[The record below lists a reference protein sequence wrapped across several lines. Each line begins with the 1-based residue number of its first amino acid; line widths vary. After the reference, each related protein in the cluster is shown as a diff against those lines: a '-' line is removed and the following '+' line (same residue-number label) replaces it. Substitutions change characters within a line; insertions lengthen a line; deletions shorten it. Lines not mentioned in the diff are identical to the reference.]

1 MDFLLLSLIKIVIVL
16 LIILTTVANLVYTE
30 RRVSAFIQ
38 NRIGPNRVGPW
49 GLLQAPAD
57 VLKLFIKED
66 IVPANADHFVHT
78 LAPIISIAVALST
91 FAVVPF
97 GNTIMLFGTEV
108 KLMIADV
115 NIGVLYI
122 LAMTSMGVYGLTL
135 SGWSSNNK
143 YSLLGALRSSAQ
155 MISYELSMGLSVVG
169 VIMMAGTVELDRIVE
184 LQSEFAWNVVLTP
197 IGFITFLVASFA
209 ETNRLP
215 FDLPEAEP
223 ELVGGYHTEYS
234 GMKFG
239 AFFLA
244 EYANMITSSAI
255 IVTLFLGGW
264 QIPYVEHS
272 RDVGTLDERP
282 AGACLCDQGRRSPLF
297 LYLGAVDDSAVP
309 VRPAD
314 EPGMESDAATGA
326 CESGGDGRMV
336 VVVRQLTGTNGLRTR
351 RQLND
356 VEVKRR
362 RYTTGPAQG
371 PHSVAENLHPRDSQG
386 DGADHSAFLPAEVHA
401 AVS

>member
-1 MDFLLLSLIKIVIVL
+1 MEFLVIAISKIVLVL
-16 LIILTTVANLVYTE
+16 LIILTTVANLVYAE
-30 RRVSAFIQ
+30 RRISAAIQ

-66 IVPANADHFVHT
+66 IVPFQANKAIHT
-78 LAPIISIAVALST
+78 LAPIVSITVAMAT

-97 GNTIMLFGTEV
+97 GDRITLFGQDI

-122 LAMTSMGVYGLTL
+122 LAMTSMGVYGVTL
-135 SGWSSNNK
+135 SGWASNNK
-143 YSLLGALRSSAQ
+143 YSLLGGLRSSAQ

-169 VIMMAGTVELDRIVE
+169 VIMVAGTLRLDRIVE
-184 LQSEFAWNVVLTP
+184 LQDGLFWNFWRMP

-239 AFFLA
+239 TFFLA
-244 EYANMITSSAI
+244 EYANMITSSAL
-255 IVTLFLGGW
+255 IVTLFFGGW
-264 QIPYVEHS
+264 QVPYLTQM
-272 RDVGTLDERP
+272 GL
-282 AGACLCDQGRRSPLF
+282 SPLAVSLIQVAAF
-297 LYLGAVDDSAVP
+297 VIKVGFMLVFYMWIRWTIPRFRYDQLMNLGWKVMLPLSLFNIAV
-309 VRPAD
+309 
-314 EPGMESDAATGA
+314 
-326 CESGGDGRMV
+326 
-336 VVVRQLTGTNGLRTR
+336 TGTWL
-351 RQLND
+351 L
-356 VEVKRR
+356 
-362 RYTTGPAQG
+362 
-371 PHSVAENLHPRDSQG
+371 
-386 DGADHSAFLPAEVHA
+386 FLQ
-401 AVS
+401 